1 MESKSPNAW
10 QRILVLNPALVR
22 GLLVSLAAILATVL
36 GHTVISDDL
45 ITAII
50 DGFVAVSALVGA
62 VWTRGAVT
70 PNDKVVA
77 YKPDPLGAPHNVVVN
92 ESQSASVIQ
101 AEIDS
106 YGGLEYEEDDLPDHV
121 KHPQFLQDDDG
132 TDPMYQPPYTGV

>member
-10 QRILVLNPALVR
+10 QRILVLNPALIR
-22 GLLVSLAAILATVL
+22 GLLVSLAAILATIL

-50 DGFVAVSALVGA
+50 DSFVAVSALVGA

-77 YKPDPLGAPHNVVVN
+77 YKPDPLGAPSNVVVN
-92 ESQSASVIQ
+92 ESQRASVIQ
-101 AEIDS
+101 AEMDS
-106 YGGLEYEEDDLPDHV
+106 VGTLDDDEGDLPDHV
-121 KHPQFLQDDDG
+121 KQPEFLDDEGDAR
-132 TDPMYQPPYTGV
+132 YNPPYTGV